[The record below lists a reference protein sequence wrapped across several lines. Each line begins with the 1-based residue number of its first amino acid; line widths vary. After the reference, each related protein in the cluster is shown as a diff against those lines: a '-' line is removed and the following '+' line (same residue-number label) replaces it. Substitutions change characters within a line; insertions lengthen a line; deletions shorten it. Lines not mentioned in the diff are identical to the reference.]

1 MRQRKIIYEEEG
13 KVSLHG
19 DSKPYKLS
27 NTDCS
32 RYKENKIINQLRE
45 ARLQWGEGR
54 KYLT

>member
-45 ARLQWGEGR
+45 ARLQ
-54 KYLT
+54 